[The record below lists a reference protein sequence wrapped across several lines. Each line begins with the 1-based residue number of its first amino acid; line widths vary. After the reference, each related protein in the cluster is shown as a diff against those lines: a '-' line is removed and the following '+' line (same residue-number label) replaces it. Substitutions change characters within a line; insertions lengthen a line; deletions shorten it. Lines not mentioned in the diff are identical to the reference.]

1 MKTRELELA
10 KSLKSMEIE
19 IVEGGG
25 QQAGAD
31 ASDSVL
37 MAIKWSFLNRSE
49 FCQILLVYT
58 IIWVLVRHLLVY

>member
-25 QQAGAD
+25 QQVGAD
-31 ASDSVL
+31 ASDRLL

>member
-25 QQAGAD
+25 QQDIIGLYNYLGTSAAPTR
-31 ASDSVL
+31 VL
-37 MAIKWSFLNRSE
+37 KECLI
-49 FCQILLVYT
+49 
-58 IIWVLVRHLLVY
+58 

>member
-37 MAIKWSFLNRSE
+37 MSIKWSFLNRSE